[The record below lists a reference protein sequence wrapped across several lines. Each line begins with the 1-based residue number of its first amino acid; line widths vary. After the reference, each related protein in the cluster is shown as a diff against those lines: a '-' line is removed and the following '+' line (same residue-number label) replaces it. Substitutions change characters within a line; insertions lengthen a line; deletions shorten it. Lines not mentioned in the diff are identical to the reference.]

1 MPKTQ
6 SQKFGRVVLLGRPN
20 AGKST
25 LLNQI
30 IGQKVSITSPRP
42 QTTRKNTQALFV
54 SSKGKII
61 FSDTPGIMHKV
72 EDLIGKKINL
82 KTPKELNKA
91 DLLVLLIDISRAKGE
106 EENRVIGLA
115 RNSPAKKILAYNKI
129 DVAKGKK
136 DYLSDYNFLEEEFDG
151 VVAISALKS
160 THVKSLIEKIF
171 DLLPAKAPVGIKKDI
186 KLMESQKSPISDQS
200 SDTYISEII
209 REKAF
214 LVLRK
219 ELPYT
224 VSVEVKEIN
233 DKGNIIVIK
242 ANLLTTDKRYK
253 KMIIGKKASTIKLIG
268 QKARRELELVSQ
280 RKIYLELTVISD
292 PHWPER
298 FV

>member
-1 MPKTQ
+1 M
-6 SQKFGRVVLLGRPN
+6 
-20 AGKST
+20 
-25 LLNQI
+25 
-30 IGQKVSITSPRP
+30 
-42 QTTRKNTQALFV
+42 
-54 SSKGKII
+54 
-61 FSDTPGIMHKV
+61 
-72 EDLIGKKINL
+72 
-82 KTPKELNKA
+82 
-91 DLLVLLIDISRAKGE
+91 
-106 EENRVIGLA
+106 
-115 RNSPAKKILAYNKI
+115 
-129 DVAKGKK
+129 
-136 DYLSDYNFLEEEFDG
+136 
-151 VVAISALKS
+151 
-160 THVKSLIEKIF
+160 
-171 DLLPAKAPVGIKKDI
+171 LPAKAPVGIKKDI

-253 KMIIGKKASTIKLIG
+253 KKMIIGKKAYTIKLIG